1 MFRTESNRVAKADAS
16 TNIVLAKPLLEYVL
30 VPLGKRGF
38 YGGSM
43 FSESRK
49 QLESE
54 AADLLESSGAVLCAE
69 VILGKT
75 PISPGGKGELLF
87 TGSGS
92 ALPCKHRNVSGVF
105 LHMENENAM
114 LLDVGAGTT
123 GQLLRA
129 KQYDEN
135 YREVLEGIKAVWVSH
150 PHADHH
156 LGILR
161 LLAERHNLVDDPLVL
176 IAPKNLLLFLEE
188 YEQVDPQIVGSYIFL
203 DSQSLTKETRQQLT
217 LNSPGRW
224 Q

>member
-38 YGGSM
+38 YGGGV

-49 QLESE
+49 QLEAE

-69 VILGKT
+69 EILGNT

-92 ALPCKHRNVSGVF
+92 ALPCKHRNVPGVF
-105 LHMENENAM
+105 LRMENENAM
-114 LLDVGAGTT
+114 LLDVGEGTT

-203 DSQSLTKETRQQLT
+203 DSQSLTKETRQQLM
-217 LNSPGRW
+217 LNSPSRW